1 VVQQPFKMGYESVM
15 AAVAHLGGKP
25 VTKINNLEP
34 KLVMA
39 SNVDQPEIQ
48 ALVNPDLKKYL
59 P

>member
-1 VVQQPFKMGYESVM
+1 VM
-15 AAVAHLGGKP
+15 AALNHLSGKP

-34 KLVMA
+34 KLVTA
-39 SNVDQPEIQ
+39 KNVDTPDIQ